1 MDASK
6 TKKEASGKKTAVQRA
21 ERFHVSFPRAKL

>member
-6 TKKEASGKKTAVQRA
+6 TKKEASGKKGAMQWSK
-21 ERFHVSFPRAKL
+21 RFHVFCPRERL